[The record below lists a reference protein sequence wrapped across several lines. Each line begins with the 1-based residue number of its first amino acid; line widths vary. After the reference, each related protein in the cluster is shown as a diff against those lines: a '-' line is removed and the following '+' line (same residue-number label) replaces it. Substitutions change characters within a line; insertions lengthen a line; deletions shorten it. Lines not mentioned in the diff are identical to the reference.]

1 MKSKPDWLRI
11 PYNENANNLFVNELL
26 SELNINTVC
35 DEADCPN
42 RSECYS
48 KKTAT
53 FMIMGTVCTRRCTF
67 CNVRFGSPKPP
78 DENEPERIAVAV
90 RKLDL
95 KYVVITSVTRDDL
108 PDGGASKFADV
119 VLSIRNHSPGTGVE
133 ILIPDLS
140 DLTDIINVR
149 PSVIS
154 HNIETV
160 KSLYPF
166 IRPEA
171 NYERSLSVLKNVKKA
186 DPNIHTKSGLMLG
199 LGETQNEVIKV
210 FENLL
215 QVGCDFLTI
224 GQYLS
229 PSKKHFP
236 VREYID
242 PQVFDE
248 YGKTAKK
255 MGFRHVVSAPL
266 VRSSYNASLALYELN
281 K

>member
-119 VLSIRNHSPGTGVE
+119 VLSIRNHSTGTGVE

-186 DPNIHTKSGLMLG
+186 DSNIHTKSGLMLG